1 MKFKKWK
8 LWFLVILLLTSSIPV
23 YATNLEELEDSASD
37 LENELSDL
45 NSELRSLNK
54 ELDSIVKQINETSDT
69 LEQTKAELAIA
80 KGKEEAQY
88 EAMTLRIKYLYENGN
103 HSILEM
109 LFSAG
114 SLAEFLNHTEYY
126 SSIMEY
132 DREILDELVTI
143 REEVAVKEQTLIDS
157 QKRLQNLQDTLDEK
171 EKTLTSKIANTSADL
186 SEYTKKI
193 ANAKAEAEKLKEE
206 AKEEV
211 VPVVPEKEP
220 EKPNREEPKEEPKDE
235 PSEKPSTDKPSD
247 SSSIDSSDKKEAL
260 VDTCTDL
267 ELFAALL
274 ECEAGS
280 HDYEAILAVAS
291 VVVNRM
297 NSRYYPDTLR
307 GVILQSGQF
316 PPATNGLVEK
326 KLARGVK
333 DLCVTAAQDAL
344 AGKNNVGDCL
354 QFRAASSGHEGI
366 IIGDN
371 VFF

>member
-1 MKFKKWK
+1 MKVRKWK

-23 YATNLEELEDSASD
+23 YATNLEELEDSASS

-45 NSELRSLNK
+45 NRELN
-54 ELDSIVKQINETSDT
+54 SITKQIQETSDT

-88 EAMTLRIKYLYENGN
+88 ENMTLRIKYLYENGN

-109 LFSAG
+109 LLSAG
-114 SLAEFLNHTEYY
+114 TLAEFLNHSEYY
-126 SSIMEY
+126 ASIMEY
-132 DREILDELVTI
+132 DRELLDELVDI
-143 REEVAVKEQTLIDS
+143 REEIAVKEQTLIDS
-157 QKRLQNLQDTLDEK
+157 QKRLQELQTSLDK
-171 EKTLTSKIANTSADL
+171 KIANTSADL
-186 SEYTKKI
+186 SKYEKKI
-193 ANAKAEAEKLKEE
+193 EAAKAEIKRLEEE

-211 VPVVPEKEP
+211 KPVEPEKEP
-220 EKPNREEPKEEPKDE
+220 EKPNREEPKEESPA
-235 PSEKPSTDKPSD
+235 DKPSSD
-247 SSSIDSSDKKEAL
+247 KPSSDNSSSDSSDKKESL

-280 HDYEAILAVAS
+280 RDYEAILAVAS

-354 QFRAASSGHEGI
+354 QFRAASSGHDGI

>member
-1 MKFKKWK
+1 MKLRKWK
-8 LWFLVILLLTSSIPV
+8 LCFLVVLLLTTSIPV
-23 YATNLEELEDSASD
+23 YATNLEELEDSASNLKD
-37 LENELSDL
+37 ELSDL
-45 NSELRSLNK
+45 NSEL
-54 ELDSIVKQINETSDT
+54 DSITKQIKETSNT
-69 LEQTKAELAIA
+69 LEKTKAELAIA

-103 HSILEM
+103 HSIMEM

-126 SSIMEY
+126 ASIMSY
-132 DREILDELVTI
+132 DREILDELVAL
-143 REEVAVKEQTLIDS
+143 REEVAVKEKTLVDS
-157 QKRLQNLQDTLDEK
+157 QKQLQELQTSLDK
-171 EKTLTSKIANTSADL
+171 KIANTSADI
-186 SEYTKKI
+186 SKYEKKI
-193 ANAKAEAEKLKEE
+193 ADAKAEIQRLEEE

-220 EKPNREEPKEEPKDE
+220 EKPNREEPKEEPKE
-235 PSEKPSTDKPSD
+235 EAVTKPSDKPSSDDSKDD
-247 SSSIDSSDKKEAL
+247 SSNKKESL

-274 ECEAGS
+274 ECEAGYR
-280 HDYEAILAVAS
+280 DYEAVLAVAS

-326 KLARGVK
+326 KLERGVK

-354 QFRAASSGHEGI
+354 QFRAASSGREGI

>member
-1 MKFKKWK
+1 MKFRKWK
-8 LWFLVILLLTSSIPV
+8 LWFLVILLLTTSIPV

-37 LENELSDL
+37 LKDELSDL
-45 NSELRSLNK
+45 NSEL
-54 ELDSIVKQINETSDT
+54 DSITKQIKETSDT
-69 LEQTKAELAIA
+69 LEKTKAELAVA

-109 LFSAG
+109 LLSAG

-132 DREILDELVTI
+132 DRELLDELVAL

-157 QKRLQNLQDTLDEK
+157 QKHLQELQTSLDK
-171 EKTLTSKIANTSADL
+171 KIANTSADI
-186 SEYTKKI
+186 SKYEKKI
-193 ANAKAEAEKLKEE
+193 EAAKAEIKRLEEE

-211 VPVVPEKEP
+211 VPAVPEKEP

-235 PSEKPSTDKPSD
+235 PSDNPEAKPSEKPSDD
-247 SSSIDSSDKKEAL
+247 SKDDSSDKKESL

-274 ECEAGS
+274 ECEAGYR
-280 HDYEAILAVAS
+280 DYEAVLAVAS

-326 KLARGVK
+326 KLERGVK

-354 QFRAASSGHEGI
+354 QFRAASSGHDGI

>member
-1 MKFKKWK
+1 MKVRKWK

-23 YATNLEELEDSASD
+23 YATNLEELEDSASS
-37 LENELSDL
+37 LESELSDL
-45 NSELRSLNK
+45 NRELT
-54 ELDSIVKQINETSDT
+54 SITKQIQETSDT

-88 EAMTLRIKYLYENGN
+88 ENMTLRIKYLYENGN

-109 LFSAG
+109 LLSAG
-114 SLAEFLNHTEYY
+114 TLAEFLNHSEYY
-126 SSIMEY
+126 ASIMEY
-132 DREILDELVTI
+132 DRELLDELVDI
-143 REEVAVKEQTLIDS
+143 REEIAVKEQTLIDS
-157 QKRLQNLQDTLDEK
+157 QKQLQELQTSLDK
-171 EKTLTSKIANTSADL
+171 KIANTSADL
-186 SEYTKKI
+186 SKYEKKI
-193 ANAKAEAEKLKEE
+193 AAAKAEIKRLEEE

-211 VPVVPEKEP
+211 KPVEPEKEP

-235 PSEKPSTDKPSD
+235 PSDKPSSDNSSDNSSND
-247 SSSIDSSDKKEAL
+247 SSDSSSDKKESL

-280 HDYEAILAVAS
+280 RDYEAILAVAS

-333 DLCVTAAQDAL
+333 DLCITAAQDAL

-354 QFRAASSGHEGI
+354 QFRAASSGHDGI